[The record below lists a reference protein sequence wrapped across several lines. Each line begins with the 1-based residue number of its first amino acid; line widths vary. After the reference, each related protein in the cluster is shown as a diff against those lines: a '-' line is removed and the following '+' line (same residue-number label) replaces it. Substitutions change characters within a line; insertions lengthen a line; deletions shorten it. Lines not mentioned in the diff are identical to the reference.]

1 MAVYPN
7 RIVQK
12 DTTDLTS
19 TALTAIASGTESVVV
34 GELVVNRYSNEVFL
48 LTKYSNTVAKV
59 VSAPA
64 PLGNRGDLTVTADG
78 YTWTVNNGA
87 INDAK
92 FTGPLSIAKGG
103 SGTTTANGALNAFLP
118 AQTGNTSKALLTD
131 GTNTYWGTQLPLTGG
146 LNDILKWTG
155 SSWASSSFATF
166 SIDQLGDVDT
176 TTKAPVKNQSLTWD
190 GIKWIP
196 GVSATRIGRG
206 DAGDYDSGEVES
218 AFVFGVWGGGDFDT
232 TTSDLPIELLR
243 TDIVDGCEIISDY
256 TAQAVNSSTMSLSAV
271 DPTVLLSVVI
281 NISTSALNIVAEQ
294 LSYAGVR
301 AYVDVA
307 TIALTMDSVGVFVQ
321 IGEENYFSDWI
332 IQNFYVQS
340 DFMTDWWA
348 N

>member
-12 DTTDLTS
+12 DTTDVTS
-19 TALTAIASGTESVVV
+19 TALTAIANGTESVVV

-59 VSAPA
+59 VSAPS
-64 PLGNRGDLTVTADG
+64 PLGNRGDITVTADG

-103 SGTTTANGALNAFLP
+103 TGTTTANGALNAFLP
-118 AQTGNTSKALLTD
+118 SQATNAGKSLLTD
-131 GTNTYWGTQLPLTGG
+131 GTNSYWGSQLPLTST
-146 LNDILKWTG
+146 LNHLLKWTG
-155 SSWASSSFATF
+155 SSWTSASFSTF
-166 SIDQLGDVDT
+166 NIDELGDVDT

-190 GIKWIP
+190 GSKWAP

-206 DAGDYDSGEVES
+206 DAGDFDIAEVES

-232 TTSDLPIELLR
+232 TSQDVPIELLR
-243 TDIVDGCEIISDY
+243 QDLVDGCEIISDY
-256 TAQAVNSSTMSLSAV
+256 TAQSVNSNTLSIVANDPTLLLSIAVNI
-271 DPTVLLSVVI
+271 PTSELAITV
-281 NISTSALNIVAEQ
+281 EQ
-294 LSYAGVR
+294 LSYVGSR
-301 AYVDVA
+301 AYVDVP
-307 TIALTMDSVGVFVQ
+307 TIALDISSTGSYVQ
-321 IGEENYFSDWI
+321 AGESNYFSDWI